1 MGGLSGV
8 IEDSVAHRPR
18 AQRLV
23 RGLSS
28 SLSVRTY
35 MVGLILAVIMPLL
48 AFSTFLVLRSAE
60 HEQEIMGSVV
70 RDRTAAA
77 AAMIDHELSLLRSRL
92 FVLASSRHLQTGD
105 FAAFYAQASKED
117 GGPEITLSD
126 LSGQEIVN
134 TKVPFGEKLPVT
146 TDLDAIGRVVATGRA
161 DVSDLTWD
169 AITGE
174 PVIAINVP
182 VFHNDRLAY
191 VLSLDVAS
199 RIPWMLGRLDL
210 PANWIAAVSDR
221 RGLTIGRSRDAA
233 RYVGQEVR
241 QIIMDRFR
249 AADSGWFPITSRD
262 GVPVYNAFAHVK
274 LSGWAVGMGIPV
286 DILFAPV
293 RRSTLILIL
302 VGMATVL
309 AALVMATVIARRIAR
324 PIGELV
330 TYAGVVGRGD
340 RLALH
345 STGIKETDAVARSLH
360 QADEKLRRGA
370 EARDWA
376 VHELRA
382 SEQKYRALAED
393 LAAANDERTRLLHQ
407 TVEAQE
413 VERRRIAR
421 ELHDSLGQYLT
432 ALRLGFDAIEPAC
445 MTDETAHLRMSELKD
460 LAAELGRDF
469 SRMAWELRPM
479 ALDDLGLRG
488 AITNY
493 LEEWADRSG
502 LHIDLEITL
511 GDGRLPA
518 AAETALFRVLQEA
531 ITNVIKHSGADQVG
545 VILEA
550 TNGEVRLIVED
561 NGHGFLL
568 DEGTTVALSKTHLGL
583 LGVRERLALV
593 NGRLEVESAPHG
605 GTTVYACVP
614 IGTEPDQ

>member
-18 AQRLV
+18 AERLA

-28 SLSVRTY
+28 APSVRAY
-35 MVGLILAVIMPLL
+35 MVGLILAVVIPLL

-60 HEQEIMGSVV
+60 HEQEIMGSMV

-92 FVLASSRHLQTGD
+92 FGLASSKHLQTGN
-105 FAAFYAQASKED
+105 FAAFHAKASKEED
-117 GGPEITLSD
+117 SPRVVLSD

-134 TKVPFGEKLPVT
+134 TRVPFGEKLPVT
-146 TDLDAIGRVVATGRA
+146 TDTDAIRRVVATGQPG
-161 DVSDLTWD
+161 VSDLTKD
-169 AITGE
+169 AITGDL
-174 PVIAINVP
+174 VVTINVP

-191 VLSLDVAS
+191 VLSLDIAP
-199 RIPWMLGRLDL
+199 RIPRMLARLDL
-210 PANWIAAVSDR
+210 PTDWIAAVSDR
-221 RGLTIGRSRDAA
+221 EGVTIGRSRDGA
-233 RYVGQEVR
+233 RYVGQQVR
-241 QIIMDRFR
+241 QVILDHYR

-274 LSGWAVGMGIPV
+274 LAGWAVGMGIPV

-293 RRSTLILIL
+293 RRSTLFLML
-302 VGMATVL
+302 AGVATVL
-309 AALVMATVIARRIAR
+309 AALVMASAIARRIAR
-324 PIGELV
+324 PIVELV
-330 TYAGVVGRGD
+330 GYADVVGSGD
-340 RLALH
+340 RLARH

-376 VHELRA
+376 AHELRA

-445 MTDETAHLRMSELKD
+445 MTDETAHLRLSELKD

-545 VILEA
+545 VVLEA

-561 NGHGFLL
+561 NGHGFLP

-583 LGVRERLALV
+583 LGVRERLAIV

-605 GTTVYACVP
+605 GTTVYALVP